1 MNLYDYQPPVD
12 EASIQYDPWL
22 ASKTI
27 DASVE
32 EYPAEMPEAQPEKAH
47 YVDND
52 EMLAAWLAFQDDR
65 KKAEAEGKPEPV
77 VPRYLAE
84 CILKICH
91 RTAYKYNFIN
101 YSYRDEMIL
110 DAIENCLRGINTF
123 DPERSKYIFSY
134 YTTAAWNA
142 FIRRI
147 QKEAKE
153 AAIKGKMICQMDI
166 DDLVRQEHDN
176 GEFQTNLIEYM
187 KQAHDFREAH
197 EKRGK
202 VELKEKPMPVA
213 ENALVF
219 DDE

>member
-1 MNLYDYQPPVD
+1 MNLYDYQPEDIETEVEDLP
-12 EASIQYDPWL
+12 SYDDVILGGQP
-22 ASKTI
+22 
-27 DASVE
+27 
-32 EYPAEMPEAQPEKAH
+32 PEKVH

-52 EMLAAWLAFQDDR
+52 EMLAAWLAYQEER
-65 KKAEAEGKPEPV
+65 KKAQAEGREDPV
-77 VPRYLAE
+77 VPRFLAE

-91 RTAYKYNFIN
+91 RTAYKHNFIN
-101 YSYRDEMIL
+101 YSFRDEMIL

-123 DPERSKYIFSY
+123 DPSYSKYIFSY

-153 AAIKGKMICQMDI
+153 AAIKGKIICQMDI

-176 GEFQTNLIEYM
+176 GEFQTNLIDYM
-187 KQAHDFREAH
+187 KQAHDYRDAH

-202 VELKEKPMPVA
+202 VELKEKPTPVH

-219 DDE
+219 DEE